1 MRALWSSARSAGWR
15 RLAPLRSSMARRG
28 GPARRSPADSGIGR
42 LEVRHC
48 RLSCGFMPALR
59 RIGRWGHVEGQAPRS
74 SFFIGSIDAPDVPIG
89 VIDLY
94 LPRRGFF
101 IRQGRAAQP
110 LADPWLMVPVLRSR
124 RSGIAP
130 RAARIETDAPA
141 AAATA
146 PALVRQRRQLGCTC
160 QVPSRDLT
168 KP

>member
-15 RLAPLRSSMARRG
+15 RLAPLCSSMARRG

-89 VIDLY
+89 VR
-94 LPRRGFF
+94 PVSSAGEAFSFVRG
-101 IRQGRAAQP
+101 AQRY
-110 LADPWLMVPVLRSR
+110 PWLIPGLWSLCRDPAVAASRPARRELRRTHR
-124 RSGIAP
+124 RRP
-130 RAARIETDAPA
+130 RLPPRWYVSDDNWAARAKCHRET
-141 AAATA
+141 
-146 PALVRQRRQLGCTC
+146 
-160 QVPSRDLT
+160 
-168 KP
+168 